1 MTKTQNELANMP
13 RGRAAVSLSHLNG
26 KNTKPTTVVKAARG
40 VNEEVSIPLI
50 NCLNFMNIV
59 RVYL

>member
-1 MTKTQNELANMP
+1 MTKTQNELANIP

-26 KNTKPTTVVKAARG
+26 KNTKPTIVVKAARG
-40 VNEEVSIPLI
+40 ANEDMSTPLI
-50 NCLNFMNIV
+50 NCLSFKNIV